1 MPKRLLSRVALLVAL
16 CGAPLLLAACI
27 VSVSS
32 GVRITEHDKAALRE
46 HGRRFGTATVN
57 SPVKAHLADGSTI
70 TYPQGIHVAD
80 GAILPR
86 GTTARRFGLLNEN
99 LPVGRVPLDSILG
112 LESFH
117 SRVNVPGSFV
127 LSTLGT
133 AVAFVGTVALGVVI
147 FGSCPTIY
155 ADSAGT
161 PSLQAEVFA
170 TRISPLLEARD
181 IDLLTARPDSAGVL
195 TLEVRNEALETHY
208 INHFELLEIRHA
220 RDQRLIPD
228 EHGRPLLVT
237 AVEPVASARD
247 RAGRDLGPA
256 LARLDGHVFSTDS
269 GTLARASGTDPSDYV
284 DIAVPSPAAD
294 SAVVM
299 LRLRNSLLNT
309 VLLYDMMLAGAGARS
324 LDWLAQDMKRI
335 GPMLQFGRWYRRHFG
350 LRVSVFDGSRYRDV
364 ERHPTYGPVAW
375 RDAATVVP
383 VLQRDSLR
391 IRLTF
396 AADEWR
402 IDQVGI
408 APRFTRPRPRSISID
423 RVRATNDS
431 VSAVTRRNLTAA
443 DERYVQTSP
452 GERFWVSF
460 ATGPAPVD
468 SARSFLLASQGWY
481 SEWIRGRWIKE
492 ATDSVPFKP
501 SASSLDRTLRRWR
514 AQRDSLDRA
523 FFATRVPVTTQ

>member
-1 MPKRLLSRVALLVAL
+1 MSMRIRSRIARVVALWCTPLLLVA
-16 CGAPLLLAACI
+16 CV
-27 VSVSS
+27 VSWSS
-32 GVRITEHDKAALRE
+32 GVRVTERDKAAMRSP
-46 HGRRFGTATVN
+46 GTVVY

-70 TYPQGIHVAD
+70 VYPQGIRVTGDVIA
-80 GAILPR
+80 PR
-86 GTTARRFGLLNEN
+86 ATAWRSGPLNEN
-99 LPVGRVPLDSILG
+99 LPVGPVPLDSVLG

-117 SRVNVPGSFV
+117 TNVNVPGSVV

-133 AVAFVGTVALGVVI
+133 VAAFVGTVGLGVLL

-208 INHFELLEIRHA
+208 INHFELLEVRHGH
-220 RDQRLIPD
+220 DQRLIPD
-228 EHGRPLLVT
+228 EHGRPLLVS
-237 AVEPVASARD
+237 AAQPLSSARD
-247 RAGRDLGPA
+247 RAGRDVTPT
-256 LARLDGHVFSTDS
+256 LARLDGNVFSTDS
-269 GTLARASGTDPSDYV
+269 ATLARASGIDPNDHI
-284 DIAVPSPAAD
+284 DIAVPSPAVD

-309 VLLYDMMLAGAGARS
+309 VLLYDMMLAQAGARS

-350 LRVSVFDGSRYRDV
+350 LRVSVFDGARYRDV

-383 VLQRDSLR
+383 VLQSDSLR

-402 IDQVGI
+402 IDQVSV
-408 APRFTRPRPRSISID
+408 ARQFTRPRPRSISIHS
-423 RVRATNDS
+423 VRATNDS
-431 VSAVTRRNLTAA
+431 VAAVTRRNLAAA

-452 GERFWVSF
+452 GERFWASF
-460 ATGPAPVD
+460 ATGRALAG

-481 SEWIRGRWIKE
+481 SEWIRGRWIKQ

-501 SASSLDRTLRRWR
+501 SAEALDRTFRRWR
-514 AQRDSLDRA
+514 AQRDSIDRA
-523 FFATRVPVTTQ
+523 FFGMRVPVTPQ